1 MASFLVW
8 GVLEGMM
15 VSLVLQVLC
24 NLVLLVEQIQK
35 HHRTF
40 VERLE
45 AHHNLT
51 VVLVVSADVQ
61 EHYYHRKA

>member
-1 MASFLVW
+1 MASSLVW

-15 VSLVLQVLC
+15 VSLVPQVLC
-24 NLVLLVEQIQK
+24 NLVLLVEQLQN

-51 VVLVVSADVQ
+51 VVSGVLADEQ